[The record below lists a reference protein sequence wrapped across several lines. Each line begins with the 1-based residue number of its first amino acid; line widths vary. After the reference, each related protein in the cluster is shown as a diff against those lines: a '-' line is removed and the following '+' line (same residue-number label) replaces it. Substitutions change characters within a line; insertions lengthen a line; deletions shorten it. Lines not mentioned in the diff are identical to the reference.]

1 MMEKLVLSDQKINT
15 HMKKILLLILVFAF
29 SFSGIYAQEL
39 WDLEK
44 CITHAKEHNINLKLQ
59 KLDTDVQANNTKQSK
74 LNLLPNLNG
83 STGYNFNYGRSLRED
98 NTYEN
103 ANSQTGS
110 LGISSNVTLFSGFQK
125 WNSVKQNELDLKA
138 NLQDVEKA
146 KEDLAL
152 NITSYF
158 LDILFKKELLQVA
171 HEQLKVTELQIKR
184 TEVLVEAGTLPKGTL
199 MEQKAQA
206 SREDLAVVNAQ
217 NALDIAL
224 LDLAQLLDLENTQA
238 FDIVTPELPVLNA
251 TRSMAD
257 PESVFINALTFR
269 PEMKAAQ
276 YRLESSEK
284 GLIIAKGQRTPTLS
298 MYGSWNSGYR
308 KNLPEYGFNTD
319 GTPTII
325 RKEMQLNDQ
334 LRLFESKSFGF
345 NLSIPIFN
353 GGSVNRNISNAKI
366 NIDRSK
372 LYMDN
377 SKNTLRKDIQQAH
390 ANAKA
395 AMKKF
400 FSSETAVSSTE
411 EAFRY
416 TEEKFNL
423 GLVNSVDYNQEKNN
437 LFKSKSDLLQAKYE
451 YIFRTKILDFYNGI
465 EINL

>member
-1 MMEKLVLSDQKINT
+1 
-15 HMKKILLLILVFAF
+15 MKKILLLVLVFAF

-39 WDLEK
+39 WNLEK

-59 KLDTDVQANNTKQSK
+59 KLDTEVQANNTKQSK
-74 LNLLPNLNG
+74 LDLLPDLNG
-83 STGYNFNYGRSLRED
+83 NSGYYYNYGRSLTAD

-110 LGISSNVTLFSGFQK
+110 LSISSGITLFSGFQK
-125 WNSVKQNELDLKA
+125 LNTIKQNELNLKA

-152 NITSYF
+152 NITSYY

-171 HEQLKVTELQIKR
+171 QEQLKVTKLQIER
-184 TEVLVEAGTLPKGTL
+184 TEILVEAGTLPKGTL

-206 SREDLAVVNAQ
+206 AREDLAVVNAQ
-217 NALDIAL
+217 NSLDIAL
-224 LDLAQLLDLENTQA
+224 LDLAQLLDLEDTQA
-238 FDIVTPELPVLNA
+238 FDIITPELPVLNA
-251 TRSMAD
+251 SRSMVD

-284 GLIIAKGQRTPTLS
+284 GLIIAKGQRAPTLS
-298 MYGSWNSGYR
+298 MSGSWNSNYR
-308 KNLPEYGFNTD
+308 KNQPEYGITAD
-319 GTPTII
+319 GSSII
-325 RKEMQLNDQ
+325 LRKEMKLNDQ
-334 LRLFESKSFGF
+334 LKLFESKSFGF
-345 NLSIPIFN
+345 SLSIPIFN
-353 GGSVNRNISNAKI
+353 GGVVNKYISNAKI
-366 NIDRSK
+366 NIDRSR
-372 LYMDN
+372 LNIEN
-377 SKNTLRKDIQQAH
+377 SKNVLRKEIQQAH

>member
-1 MMEKLVLSDQKINT
+1 
-15 HMKKILLLILVFAF
+15 MKKLLIPILAF
-29 SFSGIYAQEL
+29 IFSISAVNAQEL

-44 CITHAKEHNINLKLQ
+44 CINHAKEHNISLQ
-59 KLDTDVQANNTKQSK
+59 LRKLDAEVQANNTKQSK
-74 LNLLPNLNG
+74 HSLLPNLNG
-83 STGYNFNYGRSLRED
+83 YTGYNFNYGRSLRAD

-103 ANSQTGS
+103 ENSQTGS
-110 LGISSNVTLFSGFQK
+110 LGLSSSVTLFDGFQN
-125 WNSVKQNELDLKA
+125 WNTVKQNELDLQA

-152 NITSYF
+152 NITSYY

-171 HEQLKVTELQIKR
+171 QEQLKVTDLQIKR
-184 TEVLVEAGTLPKGTL
+184 TEILVEAGTLPKGTL
-199 MEQKAQA
+199 MEQRAQA
-206 SREDLAVVNAQ
+206 AREDLAVVNAQ
-217 NALDIAL
+217 NSLDIGL
-224 LDLAQLLDLENTQA
+224 LDLAQLLDLENA
-238 FDIVTPELPVLNA
+238 NGFDIQTPELPVLNA
-251 TRSMAD
+251 TKSMVD

-284 GLIIAKGQRTPTLS
+284 GLLIAKGQRIPTLTMS
-298 MYGSWNSGYR
+298 GSWNSGYR
-308 KNLPEYGFNTD
+308 KGLAEYD
-319 GTPTII
+319 GLSGNII

-334 LRLFESKSFGF
+334 LKLFESKSFGF

-366 NIDRSK
+366 NIDRSR
-372 LYMDN
+372 LNMES
-377 SKNTLRKDIQQAH
+377 SKNALRKDIQQAH
-390 ANAKA
+390 ANARA
-395 AMKKF
+395 SMKKF
-400 FSSETAVSSTE
+400 FSSETAVSSTQ